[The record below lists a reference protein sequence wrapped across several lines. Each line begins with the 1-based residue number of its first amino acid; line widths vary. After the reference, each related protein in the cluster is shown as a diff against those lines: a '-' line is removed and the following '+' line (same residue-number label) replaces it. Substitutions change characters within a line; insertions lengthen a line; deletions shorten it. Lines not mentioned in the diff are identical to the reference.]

1 MMELI
6 RIRNRQ
12 RERERTRN
20 RKAILIFLFV
30 SFELISKREF
40 AVAEVSQQHKQK

>member
-12 RERERTRN
+12 RERERARN

-30 SFELISKREF
+30 SFELISKRES
-40 AVAEVSQQHKQK
+40 AVAEVSQQHRQK